1 MTLEDDSAERSC
13 GNGYS
18 GTCNWLE
25 GINVNALKSIIQ
37 HTHYRK

>member
-18 GTCNWLE
+18 GTWLE